1 MNITVTGRHFNVTEP
16 LKKYAND
23 RVSKLEKYF
32 DRIVEAHVILEVN
45 KYRHIAELSILAR
58 HLTMTRK
65 ESSNDMYAAIDRVV
79 SDIEKQLIR
88 YRERIKTHKNSQRA
102 MKTGKVEET
111 GDIEVPEKPLII
123 KTKNFATKPM
133 SVDEAV
139 MELEVFDNEFI
150 VFLNADSNKVNVIYR
165 MKDGNYGLIE
175 PNF

>member
-16 LKKYAND
+16 LKKYVND

-65 ESSNDMYAAIDRVV
+65 ESSNDMYAAIDRVI

-88 YRERIKTHKNSQRA
+88 YRERIKAHKNSQRA
-102 MKTGKVEET
+102 MKIGKAGEIEN
-111 GDIEVPEKPLII
+111 IEVPEKPLII
-123 KTKNFATKPM
+123 KTKNFAPKPM
-133 SVDEAV
+133 SINEAV

-150 VFLNADSNKVNVIYR
+150 VFLNSDSNKVNVIYR

-175 PNF
+175 PTF